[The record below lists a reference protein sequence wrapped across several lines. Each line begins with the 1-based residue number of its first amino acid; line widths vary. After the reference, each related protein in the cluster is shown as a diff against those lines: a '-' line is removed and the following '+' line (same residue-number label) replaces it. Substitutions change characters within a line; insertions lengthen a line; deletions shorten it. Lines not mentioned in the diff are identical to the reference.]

1 MPATSLTAQKNK
13 RMLHITCNAP
23 LKPLN
28 TMGIDGT
35 ADALVEWG
43 SASDLHTFFTDP
55 AYESISHGTIKAIG
69 QGSNLLFTVYR
80 YEGAILRCTD
90 TTIETIAEDENTAT
104 VRVHAG
110 CVLDNLAKQMCDKAL
125 WGTENLSL
133 IPGTVA
139 GATVQ
144 NVGAYGAEIGTMVK
158 AVHCYDRQEKR
169 EVILSHDDMAYG
181 YRDSALKH
189 EPLKNRLIVVAT
201 DIVLSKKPC
210 PKLSYGN
217 LHRTLSHLGDHITPL
232 DVREEVI
239 RTRRGKLPEVTET
252 GSAGSFFKNPVVSPR
267 AHRQVI
273 EAATNMG
280 IDTSTMPAHETI
292 TPNGEPGIKL
302 SAAWLIDKSGW
313 KGYRRWNVGTWPTQP
328 LVLVNLTG
336 YAAGIEITALA
347 RDIIADVRAKWG
359 ITLTPEVE
367 YL

>member
-1 MPATSLTAQKNK
+1 
-13 RMLHITCNAP
+13 
-23 LKPLN
+23 
-28 TMGIDGT
+28 MGIDGT

-55 AYESISHGTIKAIG
+55 HYESISHGAIKAIG
-69 QGSNLLFTVYR
+69 QGSNLLFTTYR

-90 TTIETIAEDENTAT
+90 HTIETIDEDNNTVT
-104 VRVHAG
+104 LRIHAG
-110 CVLDNLAKQMCDKAL
+110 CVLDRLVELTCEKRL
-125 WGTENLSL
+125 WGMENLSL
-133 IPGTVA
+133 IPGTIA

-144 NVGAYGAEIGTMVK
+144 NVGAYGAEIGSTVK
-158 AVHCYDRQEKR
+158 AVLCYDRQDKR
-169 EVILSHDDMAYG
+169 EVTLSHNDMAYG

-189 EPLKNRLIVVAT
+189 EPFKNRLIVVAT

-217 LHRTLSHLGDHITPL
+217 LHRTLSHLGDRLTPL

-252 GSAGSFFKNPVVSPR
+252 GSAGSFFKNPVISPR

-273 EAATNMG
+273 EAAADMG
-280 IDTSTMPAHETI
+280 IDTSAMPAHETV
-292 TPNGEPGIKL
+292 TPDGEPAIKL

-328 LVLVNLTG
+328 LVLVNITG

-347 RDIIADVRAKWG
+347 RDIIADVQAKWG